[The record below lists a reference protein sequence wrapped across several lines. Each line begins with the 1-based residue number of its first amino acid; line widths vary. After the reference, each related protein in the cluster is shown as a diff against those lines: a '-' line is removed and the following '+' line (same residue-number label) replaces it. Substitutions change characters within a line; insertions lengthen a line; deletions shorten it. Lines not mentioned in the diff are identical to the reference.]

1 MDRVRRSKYLD
12 PGLCLGADGARA
24 FEQIERVGKVEGK
37 RQVLRRNSNN
47 VAVMVARIF
56 VVLPTFTGACL
67 LA

>member
-12 PGLCLGADGARA
+12 PGLCLGADGATA